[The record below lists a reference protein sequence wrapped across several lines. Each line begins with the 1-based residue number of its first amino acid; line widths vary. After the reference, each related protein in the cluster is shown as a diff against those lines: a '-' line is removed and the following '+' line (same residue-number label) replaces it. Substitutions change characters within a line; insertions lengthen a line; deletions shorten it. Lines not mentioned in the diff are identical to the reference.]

1 MLYCAVVSVAGV
13 TVAGV
18 WHMWANASGQMQG
31 EMCALQKNFNTVGT
45 DTGIENQ
52 VECVCVHQ
60 RLVLALRA
68 MGSSMFFT
76 SFLNSP
82 IRTRYRQTR

>member
-31 EMCALQKNFNTVGT
+31 EMCALHIPVWY
-45 DTGIENQ
+45 
-52 VECVCVHQ
+52 
-60 RLVLALRA
+60 
-68 MGSSMFFT
+68 
-76 SFLNSP
+76 P
-82 IRTRYRQTR
+82 